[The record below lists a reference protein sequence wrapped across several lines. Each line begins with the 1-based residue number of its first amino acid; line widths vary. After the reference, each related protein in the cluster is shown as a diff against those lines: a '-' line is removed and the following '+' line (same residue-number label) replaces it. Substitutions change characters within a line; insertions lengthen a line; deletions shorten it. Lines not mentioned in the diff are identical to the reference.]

1 MIAWL
6 ILVVVA
12 VLFFVVGIFRPTWF
26 SKNIPLIK
34 RRLYNVYNH
43 NLIILKNK
51 QTFTQ
56 SGYNKVKGTPINSSR
71 RNNGSNNFNSDVEDN
86 EIGSYEIETS
96 AVDEECDPI
105 NYTYG
110 AGTVSPD
117 TIIIEQPPSSIS
129 SIKSQESDVPS
140 PSLHSLPSIVSVLQ
154 AKGSE
159 RLNLLDTRRRRLRK
173 TKS

>member
-26 SKNIPLIK
+26 SKNIPLIT
-34 RRLYNVYNH
+34 RRLYNVYKH

-71 RNNGSNNFNSDVEDN
+71 RNNGKLLGDVEDN
-86 EIGSYEIETS
+86 EMGSYEIETS
-96 AVDEECDPI
+96 AVDEECDQL
-105 NYTYG
+105 
-110 AGTVSPD
+110 
-117 TIIIEQPPSSIS
+117 II
-129 SIKSQESDVPS
+129 
-140 PSLHSLPSIVSVLQ
+140 HMVLV
-154 AKGSE
+154 
-159 RLNLLDTRRRRLRK
+159 RLA
-173 TKS
+173 

>member
-51 QTFTQ
+51 QTF
-56 SGYNKVKGTPINSSR
+56 NKVKGTPINSSR

-86 EIGSYEIETS
+86 EMGSYEIETS

-105 NYTYG
+105 HYTYG

>member
-96 AVDEECDPI
+96 AVDEECDSI
-105 NYTYG
+105 NYTYD
-110 AGTVSPD
+110 TVSPD

>member
-56 SGYNKVKGTPINSSR
+56 SGYNKVKGTPKTGKMKPYHAFMNPFFIRFPFFEINEFSPFQEGPTNISGHPSGDPPEAPHQLFEKAQNLIHFQGHGR
-71 RNNGSNNFNSDVEDN
+71 MVLVQH
-86 EIGSYEIETS
+86 SYPMFFYFRYVFLTL
-96 AVDEECDPI
+96 
-105 NYTYG
+105 
-110 AGTVSPD
+110 
-117 TIIIEQPPSSIS
+117 
-129 SIKSQESDVPS
+129 K
-140 PSLHSLPSIVSVLQ
+140 
-154 AKGSE
+154 
-159 RLNLLDTRRRRLRK
+159 
-173 TKS
+173 

>member
-6 ILVVVA
+6 ILVIVA

-26 SKNIPLIK
+26 SKNIPLIT
-34 RRLYNVYNH
+34 RRLYNVYKH

-86 EIGSYEIETS
+86 EM
-96 AVDEECDPI
+96 DLM
-105 NYTYG
+105 
-110 AGTVSPD
+110 
-117 TIIIEQPPSSIS
+117 
-129 SIKSQESDVPS
+129 K
-140 PSLHSLPSIVSVLQ
+140 L
-154 AKGSE
+154 K
-159 RLNLLDTRRRRLRK
+159 LRCR
-173 TKS
+173 